1 MSLKKLNYY
10 LEDAEVTLMSD
21 HFLQR
26 NTMNTKVNNW
36 AVEVSTHRI
45 QFKYIEG
52 IKNTLADTMSR
63 LIKIDPEIELVEEEE
78 GREYGYSIFEEL
90 PPILSKNKI
99 NSLLQEEIK
108 LEELER
114 QNSVVK
120 KDPIVSY

>member
-1 MSLKKLNYY
+1 
-10 LEDAEVTLMSD
+10 
-21 HFLQR
+21 
-26 NTMNTKVNNW
+26 
-36 AVEVSTHRI
+36 
-45 QFKYIEG
+45 
-52 IKNTLADTMSR
+52 MSR

-120 KDPIVSY
+120 KDPILSY